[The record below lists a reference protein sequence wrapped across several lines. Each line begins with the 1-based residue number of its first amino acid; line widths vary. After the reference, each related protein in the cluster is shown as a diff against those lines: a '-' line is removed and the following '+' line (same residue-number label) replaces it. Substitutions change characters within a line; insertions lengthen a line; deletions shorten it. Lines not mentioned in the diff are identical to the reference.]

1 MLNLGDGR
9 ETPTHYNNVEIK
21 AQENEIS
28 MVFNK
33 WRSLIP
39 SLFLQIGLLLKEE
52 NKYQWKM
59 LIIKH

>member
-28 MVFNK
+28 P
-33 WRSLIP
+33 WSLIN
-39 SLFLQIGLLLKEE
+39 GGV
-52 NKYQWKM
+52 
-59 LIIKH
+59 